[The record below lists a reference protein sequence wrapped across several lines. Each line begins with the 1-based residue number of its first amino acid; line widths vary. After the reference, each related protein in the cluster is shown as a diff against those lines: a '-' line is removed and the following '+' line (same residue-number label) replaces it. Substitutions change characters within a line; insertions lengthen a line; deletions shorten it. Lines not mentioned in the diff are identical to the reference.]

1 MGAYFT
7 IWSMSR
13 MGGGP
18 GGGGRTEIT
27 EAGRDAAYRMNVE
40 AQKKAEE
47 KALQEKKEKH
57 TYTGDLSITT
67 PISIH
72 TGSCHVRQE
81 WRQDAVEDFIMSHT
95 KGLVP
100 EIIDVIAEPDTA
112 TVEIFVQIKLS
123 NASFICLDKKSG
135 EIELTS
141 TTINKVKEQVRDMFA
156 PIQRSMQ
163 EIGRI
168 DEEHIAY
175 NPDMNTIKQ
184 AVSNVYNEKSV
195 FKVNEYSRPS
205 EQFPMLAQYTHTN
218 KLGMTKDYTFIVT
231 NFEYYK

>member
-13 MGGGP
+13 MGSGP
-18 GGGGRTEIT
+18 GGGGHTEIT
-27 EAGRDAAYRMNVE
+27 EAGREAAYKMNVE

-47 KALQEKKEKH
+47 KALREKKEKH

-67 PISIH
+67 PISIS
-72 TGSCHVRQE
+72 TGSCHVRQK

-112 TVEIFVQIKLS
+112 TIEIFVQLKLS

-141 TTINKVKEQVRDMFA
+141 ATINKVKEQVCDMFA

-175 NPDMNTIKQ
+175 NPDMNIIKQ

-195 FKVNEYSRPS
+195 FKVNEYSRPD
-205 EQFPMLAQYTHTN
+205 ERFPMLAQYTHTN

-231 NFEYYK
+231 NFEFYK